1 MEYPAWSS
9 VQCISLVFPCSKCV
23 CFRFPSSPW
32 RRNRW
37 CDGSHLTA
45 EDSLTVTWWPRCA
58 RPWDSC
64 PTLRALP
71 TVARPSQ
78 AEQRLMGPPDEE
90 QVGTY
95 GENPDNTAEICAG
108 LSLGSQPRLAFWNPG
123 GELGTWKTMFPL
135 HGPPLGLL
143 VH

>member
-1 MEYPAWSS
+1 MLGPGIPAPRS
-9 VQCISLVFPCSKCV
+9 VLFPLQHV
-23 CFRFPSSPW
+23 
-32 RRNRW
+32 
-37 CDGSHLTA
+37 
-45 EDSLTVTWWPRCA
+45 
-58 RPWDSC
+58 
-64 PTLRALP
+64 
-71 TVARPSQ
+71 PSQ
-78 AEQRLMGPPDEE
+78 AEQSLMGLPDEE

-123 GELGTWKTMFPL
+123 GELVTWKTMFPL